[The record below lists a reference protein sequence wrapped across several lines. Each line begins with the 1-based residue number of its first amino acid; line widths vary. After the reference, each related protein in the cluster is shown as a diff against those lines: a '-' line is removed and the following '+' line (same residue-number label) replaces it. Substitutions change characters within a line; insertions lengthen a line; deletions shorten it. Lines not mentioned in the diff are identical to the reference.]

1 MDISTATTAFAALA
15 HESRLKAF
23 RLLVLQGSAGMPAG
37 QIAATLGIP
46 HNTMSTHL
54 SALVHGNLVSHERRG
69 RSIIYKIN
77 LDGVQALLR
86 FLMEDCC
93 QGNEAEC
100 SELLVS
106 IFPVCEAGD
115 DHG

>member
-15 HESRLKAF
+15 QESRLKAF
-23 RLLVLQGSAGMPAG
+23 RLLVLRGSEGMPAG

-54 SALVHGNLVSHERRG
+54 SALVHGNLVGHERRG

-100 SELLVS
+100 SELLES
-106 IFPVCEAGD
+106 IFPACEAVD